1 MFDFPKNKILI
12 TLIVIGLCLSACR
25 TFSQS
30 QEQISTAVAQTVQ
43 AQNSL
48 TKIASTP
55 TLTPLPLIDFT
66 ATALAGMTNTP
77 APVLGA
83 PGCTVSAR
91 LAAENPPDQAL
102 MRPSENFLKTW
113 SLENTGTCTWDS
125 TYKLVY
131 WSGDL
136 MGGLSSYPLPEVVA
150 PGETKDISIFLK
162 TPSAEGTYTGYW
174 SIQTPW
180 DAYFGTGTAG
190 DPFYVQV
197 VVSNAKKL
205 DYRITSVTYLLDRN
219 PATGCP
225 TNVRYTVYATITTNG
240 PYEFDY
246 FWNQKDG
253 NESAIK
259 HLSFTTASSQ
269 TISREW
275 MVGRGDS
282 PNPRWMQIIV
292 IDPVYTEY
300 EKAVFENNCP

>member
-1 MFDFPKNKILI
+1 MFDSNKNKKIPIALSILI
-12 TLIVIGLCLSACR
+12 LIVSACG
-25 TFSQS
+25 SAPDS
-30 QEQISTAVAQTVQ
+30 QENISTAVAQTVQ

-48 TKIASTP
+48 TKIANSP
-55 TLTPLPLIDFT
+55 TLTSTPPAEVT
-66 ATALAGMTNTP
+66 AAADIAATNTS
-77 APVLGA
+77 APVIGA
-83 PGCTVSAR
+83 PGCTVSGR
-91 LAAENPPDQAL
+91 LAGENPPDGVL
-102 MRPSENFLKTW
+102 LRPGENFWKTW

-131 WSGDL
+131 QNGDL
-136 MGGLSSYPLPEVVA
+136 MGGLTSYALPEAIA
-150 PGETKDISIFLK
+150 PGEIKDISIYLQAP
-162 TPSAEGTYTGYW
+162 TTEGEATGYW

-180 DAYFGTGTAG
+180 NTYFGVGN
-190 DPFYVQV
+190 DPFYVEV
-197 VVSNAKKL
+197 FVSNARRP
-205 DYRITSVTYLLDRN
+205 DYEITSVTYTINRN
-219 PATGCP
+219 PESGCP
-225 TNVRYTVYATITTNG
+225 ANVRYTVYATITTNG
-240 PYEFDY
+240 PYEFQY

-259 HLSFTTASSQ
+259 PLVFTEAGSK